1 MIDPQGQANKWVK
14 NSEKENQLSVS
25 IFFSFSRLPHRVYV
39 LPFLSNSVANRRK
52 YLNNIFAKYCLRTSS
67 YPMKPPLCMFSGS
80 IERGWWHEMG

>member
-52 YLNNIFAKYCLRTSS
+52 YLNIFAKYCLRTSS
-67 YPMKPPLCMFSGS
+67 VPYETS
-80 IERGWWHEMG
+80 IMYVFREYRKRLVA

>member
-52 YLNNIFAKYCLRTSS
+52 YLNNIFAKYCFRTSS
-67 YPMKPPLCMFSGS
+67 VPYETS
-80 IERGWWHEMG
+80 IMYVFREYRKRPVA

>member
-67 YPMKPPLCMFSGS
+67 VSYETS
-80 IERGWWHEMG
+80 IMYVFREYRKRLVA